1 MQYSLNTNSNPIAWN
16 ANSGKVATLSSTNPP
31 RRGEIWLVNFDPTIG
46 AEIKKPRPAVVI
58 SSDAVGRLP
67 IKLVTPITDWK
78 DPFARNIWHVRI
90 DPDQANGLSKPSTA
104 DALQIRSLDLQ
115 RFIRKLGAVSPAIL
129 DEIGLAIC
137 SIIEY
142 P

>member
-1 MQYSLNTNSNPIAWN
+1 
-16 ANSGKVATLSSTNPP
+16 VVTLSSTSPP
-31 RRGEIWLVNFDPTIG
+31 RRGEVWLVNLDPTVG
-46 AEIKKPRPAVVI
+46 AEIKKTRPAVVI

-78 DPFARNIWHVRI
+78 DHFVGNIWHVRI
-90 DPDQANGLSKPSTA
+90 DPDLTNGLSKPSA
-104 DALQIRSLDLQ
+104 VDALQARGLDLQ
-115 RFIRKLGAVSPAIL
+115 RFIRKLGEVSSAML